1 MLTGNGIPRLC
12 RSRAI
17 RILGKARAL
26 SCAAA
31 YKTLKSKRFTEEQL
45 KPKGFKSPA
54 LKAFYG
60 SNVRLFF
67 LRGRFESN

>member
-1 MLTGNGIPRLC
+1 MLTGNGAPRLC

-45 KPKGFKSPA
+45 KPKGLKSPA
-54 LKAFYG
+54 LKAFLWFKCAIVFPAG
-60 SNVRLFF
+60 AF
-67 LRGRFESN
+67 